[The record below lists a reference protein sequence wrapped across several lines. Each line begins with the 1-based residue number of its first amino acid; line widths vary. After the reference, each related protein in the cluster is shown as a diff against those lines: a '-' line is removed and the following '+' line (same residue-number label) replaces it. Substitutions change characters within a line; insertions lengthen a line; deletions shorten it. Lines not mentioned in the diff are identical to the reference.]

1 MVAEEGFTD
10 RERTQVRQIAAD
22 LAQLDGTQLN
32 PGATDAEISEFER
45 SNGAVL
51 PVSFRSWLEI
61 SDGGRLFLPEGIE
74 LYGVVHP
81 PLLELDDPY
90 TPEGGWLV
98 VGMMPDTDLVLVSL
112 TGEATVVYNREGGTF
127 DDAVRYGDFLAFLE
141 DALRQWSD

>member
-10 RERTQVRQIAAD
+10 RERMRVRQIAAD

-45 SNGAVL
+45 SNGVVL

-61 SDGGRLFLPEGIE
+61 SDGGRLFFPEGIE

-112 TGEATVVYNREGGTF
+112 KGEATVVYNREGGTF
-127 DDAVRYGDFLAFLE
+127 DDAVCYGDFLAFLE
-141 DALRQWSD
+141 DILRQWSD